1 MKLLIRQVEIAD
13 PTSAFNGKIVDVFI
27 VDGNYHTIAS
37 SISTEKIPADT
48 QIIEEKNCCLSIGWM
63 DMRSNFREPGEEQK
77 ETIKS
82 GQEAAAQ
89 GGFTAVLLM
98 PSTKPEI
105 QTRADV
111 EFVMKKSEA
120 NAVTVFQA
128 GALTKDCAGKELNEL
143 YDMQLGGAI
152 VFCDDKR
159 SIADSGV
166 MMRAMQYAGNINTR
180 IIAYADDKGLSRE
193 SITNESAVTTLLGF
207 KGSPSIAEEI
217 DVQRL
222 VTLTEYTGQHLH
234 ISGVSS
240 KAAVEVIRNAKAR
253 GVKISAEVYVYHLLL
268 SDESLN
274 EFGTNYKVK
283 PPLRSEVDCKALIDA
298 VIDGTIDVVVSDH
311 SPEDPESKVVE
322 FDYAAF
328 GMIGLESAF
337 GVLQK
342 ALGNRSTPNLIA
354 KILSVNPRKIL
365 GLPTVSIQENKKAD
379 CTLFSKDEEWVFTS
393 KHIKSLS
400 RNTPFMDMKFIG
412 KVKGIYSNSQWVT
425 AE

>member
-1 MKLLIRQVEIAD
+1 MKLLIRQVEIVD

-27 VDGNYHTIAS
+27 VNGSYHTIANT
-37 SISTEKIPADT
+37 ISLDKIPSDT
-48 QIIEEKNCCLSIGWM
+48 QIIEEKNCCLSVGWL
-63 DMRSNFREPGEEQK
+63 DMRSNFRQPGEEQK
-77 ETIKS
+77 ETIAS
-82 GQEAAAQ
+82 GQAAAAQ

-105 QTRADV
+105 QTRSDV
-111 EFVMKKSEA
+111 EFVMRKSES

-128 GALTKDCAGKELNEL
+128 GALTKDRAGKELNEL
-143 YDMQLGGAI
+143 FDMQLGGAI
-152 VFCDDKR
+152 AFCDDKH
-159 SIADSGV
+159 SVGDSGV

-180 IIAYADDKGLSRE
+180 IIAFADDKGLSRE
-193 SITNESAVTTLLGF
+193 STTNESAVTTLLGF

-222 VTLTEYTGQHLH
+222 ISLTEYTGQHLH

-268 SDESLN
+268 SDDALN
-274 EFGTNYKVK
+274 DFDTNYKVK
-283 PPLRSEVDCKALIDA
+283 PPLRSEADRIALVDALL
-298 VIDGTIDVVVSDH
+298 DGTIDVVVSDH

-322 FDYAAF
+322 FDFAAF

-342 ALGNRSTPNLIA
+342 ALGKRSTPKLIA
-354 KILSVNPRKIL
+354 TLLSSNPRKIL
-365 GLPTVSIQENKKAD
+365 GLPSLSIQENQKAE
-379 CTLFSKDEEWVFTS
+379 CTLFNRNEEWEFTT

-400 RNTPFMDMKFIG
+400 RNTPFIDMKFRG
-412 KVKGIYSNSQWVT
+412 KVKGIYGNSKWVT